1 MKFSYDWLRELV
13 PGLGA
18 EPAELERLI
27 TLKTAECEGIE
38 QAGSDWIIE
47 IDNKSLT
54 HRPDLWGHYGMAREV
69 AAITG
74 LSLHDPV
81 KPELVPAGESPV
93 RVEIVDPARCFR
105 YSALL
110 FENVKAGP
118 SPDWLKKRLESIGVN
133 SINSVVDATNYIMA
147 ELPQPTHAFDADKLA
162 GDTIF
167 VRTARTGES
176 LAALNGETY
185 ELSETD
191 LVIADASGPIAL
203 AGVIGGMASAISES
217 TTRVVFES
225 ANFEASSVR
234 FTSSRHKLRTDAS
247 VRFEKALDPENT
259 VRGIARA
266 IELLRRA
273 HPDIRVTGGLA
284 DRRVPR
290 PAFEP
295 IRLPLSFVVRKLGK
309 NLSQADLMR
318 ILGALGFGL
327 SEANNAELLVTVP
340 TWRATKDISLKDD
353 LAEEVGRMV
362 GYDSITPTAPRVES
376 VTPPANPIRPYLRQL
391 RGQLTAQG
399 FTEVYNY
406 SFTNDTDARRFG
418 LSLGEHIAVRN
429 PIASELTHLR
439 RSLVPGL
446 FQNVITNVRYFPEFR
461 LFEVGN
467 EIHPKDMGEPLEIM
481 HVAGMFYSAHGNEP
495 EFFEMKRVVECLFP
509 GARLAAA
516 EARTYEHPARA
527 AEIQWRDAAIGR
539 LFELH
544 PFLLQTEGLEGRA
557 FVFDVDANTAQGVGS
572 AVAVRYE
579 PLRKFPTSGFDLS
592 VVCDLHTPVD
602 SICDA
607 LRHLAGSDLAGIEFV
622 RQYTGTPFGPN
633 QKSVSYRLEVGA
645 LDHTLTA
652 EEVTAI
658 RGRVIE
664 GMQEQ
669 GFELRV

>member
-1 MKFSYDWLRELV
+1 MKFSYDWLRDLA
-13 PGLGA
+13 PGLA
-18 EPAELERLI
+18 AAPTELERLI
-27 TLKTAECEGIE
+27 TLRTAECEGIE
-38 QAGSDWIIE
+38 PAGADWIIE

-74 LSLHDPV
+74 VKLLDPV
-81 KPELVPAGESPV
+81 KPELLPAGESPV
-93 RVEIVDPARCFR
+93 RVEIGDPARCFR

-118 SPDWLKKRLESIGVN
+118 SPERLRTRLESIGVN
-133 SINSVVDATNYIMA
+133 SINSVVDVTNHIMA

-185 ELSETD
+185 ELAETD

-203 AGVIGGMASAISES
+203 AGVIGGMPTAISEE

-225 ANFEASSVR
+225 ANFEATSVR

-247 VRFEKALDPENT
+247 VRFEKSLDPENT
-259 VRGIARA
+259 VRGLARS
-266 IELLRRA
+266 IELLRQVC
-273 HPDIRVTGGLA
+273 PGIRVIGGVA
-284 DRRVPR
+284 DTRAPLR
-290 PAFEP
+290 AIAP
-295 IRLPLSFVVRKLGK
+295 IRLPIRFVVRKLGK
-309 NLSQADLMR
+309 DISREEITR
-318 ILGALGFGL
+318 ILTALGFGV
-327 SEANNAELLVTVP
+327 SEAGDAELIVSVP

-353 LAEEVGRMV
+353 LAEEIGRMV
-362 GYDSITPTAPRVES
+362 GYDSIAPVAPRVAS
-376 VTPPANPIRPYLRQL
+376 VAPPANPLRPYVRRLRA
-391 RGQLTAQG
+391 QLTAQG

-406 SFTNDTDARRFG
+406 SFTNETDARRFG
-418 LSLGEHIAVRN
+418 LDLSEHIAVRN
-429 PIASELTHLR
+429 PIASEWTHLR

-446 FQNVITNVRYFPEFR
+446 FRNILTNVRYFPEFR

-467 EIHPKDMGEPLEIM
+467 EIHPESEIL
-481 HVAGMFYSAHGNEP
+481 HIAGVLYSAHGNERD
-495 EFFEMKRVVECLFP
+495 FFEMKRVAECLFP
-509 GARLAAA
+509 GARFLSA
-516 EARTYEHPARA
+516 EARTYEHPTRT
-527 AEIQWRDAAIGR
+527 AEIHWRDAAIGR

-544 PFLLQTEGLEGRA
+544 PSILQTEGLEGRA
-557 FVFDVDANTAQGVGS
+557 MIFDVDTIAAQRLEAAS
-572 AVAVRYE
+572 TTRYK

-592 VVCDLHTPVD
+592 VVCELRTPVD
-602 SICDA
+602 SICEA
-607 LRHLAGSDLAGIEFV
+607 LRKLAGASLAAIEFV
-622 RQYTGTPFGPN
+622 RQYVGPPLGPD
-633 QKSVSYRLEVGA
+633 QKSVSYHLEVGA

-658 RGRVIE
+658 RSRVIE
-664 GMQEQ
+664 GMQAL

>member
-1 MKFSYDWLRELV
+1 LKFSYEWLRELV
-13 PGLGA
+13 PGLAA

-27 TLKTAECEGIE
+27 TLKTAECEGME
-38 QAGSDWIIE
+38 SAGSDWIIE

-74 LSLHDPV
+74 LSLLDPV
-81 KPELVPAGESPV
+81 KPELLPAGESPV
-93 RVEIVDPARCFR
+93 RVEITDLARCFR
-105 YSALL
+105 YSALF
-110 FENVKAGP
+110 FENVKAGS
-118 SPDWLKKRLESIGVN
+118 SPEWLKTRLESIGVN
-133 SINSVVDATNYIMA
+133 SINSVVDVTNYIMA

-167 VRTARTGES
+167 VRTARAGES
-176 LAALNGETY
+176 LAALNGITY

-191 LVIADASGPIAL
+191 LVIADASGAIAL
-203 AGVIGGMASAISES
+203 AGVIGGMATAISGE

-234 FTSSRHKLRTDAS
+234 FTSTRHKLRTDAS

-259 VRGIARA
+259 VRGLARA
-266 IELLRRA
+266 IELLRRVC
-273 HPDIRVTGGLA
+273 PGIRVTGGVA
-284 DRRVPR
+284 DRRAPR
-290 PAFEP
+290 PALDP
-295 IRLPLSFVVRKLGK
+295 IRLPLNFVVRKLGK
-309 NLSQADLMR
+309 DLSQADVTR

-327 SEANNAELLVTVP
+327 REAGNAELLVTVP

-353 LAEEVGRMV
+353 LVEEIGRMI
-362 GYDSITPTAPRVES
+362 GYDSIEPAPPRVAS
-376 VTPPANPIRPYLRQL
+376 VAPPADALRPYLRQL
-391 RGQLTAQG
+391 RAQLTAQG

-406 SFTNDTDARRFG
+406 SFTNETDARRFG
-418 LSLGEHIAVRN
+418 LDLSEHIAVRN

-446 FQNVITNVRYFPEFR
+446 FQNVVTNVRYFPEFR
-461 LFEVGN
+461 LFEAGN
-467 EIHPKDMGEPLEIM
+467 EIHPKGEIM
-481 HVAGMFYSAHGNEP
+481 HVAGVLYSAHGNEQ

-509 GARLAAA
+509 GARLVAA
-516 EARTYEHPARA
+516 EARPFEHPART
-527 AEIQWRDAAIGR
+527 AEIHSRDVAIGR

-544 PFLLQTEGLEGRA
+544 PYVLQTEGLEGRA
-557 FVFDVDANTAQGVGS
+557 FVFDVDAIAAQKANSTAFI
-572 AVAVRYE
+572 RYE

-592 VVCDLHTPVD
+592 VVCDLHTPAD

-607 LRHLAGSDLAGIEFV
+607 LRQLAGSGLAGIEFV
-622 RQYTGTPFGPN
+622 RQYTGAPFGPN

-652 EEVTAI
+652 EEVTAA
-658 RGRVIE
+658 RSRVIE
-664 GMQEQ
+664 GMQAL

>member
-1 MKFSYDWLRELV
+1 MKFSYDWLREMV
-13 PGLGA
+13 PGLSA
-18 EPAELERLI
+18 KPAELERLI
-27 TLKTAECEGIE
+27 TLKTAECEGVE

-74 LSLHDPV
+74 LSLVDPV
-81 KPELVPAGESPV
+81 KPELLPAGESPV
-93 RVEIVDPARCFR
+93 KVEIADLARCFR

-110 FENVKAGP
+110 FENVKAGL
-118 SPDWLKKRLESIGVN
+118 SPEWLKTRLESIGVN
-133 SINSVVDATNYIMA
+133 SINSVVDVTNYIMA

-162 GDTIF
+162 GDAII
-167 VRTARTGES
+167 VRTARAGES

-185 ELSETD
+185 ELAETD

-203 AGVIGGMASAISES
+203 AGVIGGMATAISEE

-225 ANFEASSVR
+225 ANFEASTVR
-234 FTSSRHKLRTDAS
+234 FTSSRYKLRTDAS

-266 IELLRRA
+266 IELLKQVC
-273 HPDIRVTGGLA
+273 PGIRITGGVA
-284 DRRVPR
+284 DRRAPR
-290 PAFEP
+290 PAPSP
-295 IRLPLSFVVRKLGK
+295 IRLPLRFVVRKLGK
-309 NLSQADLMR
+309 ELSQAEVTR
-318 ILGALGFGL
+318 ILMALGFGV
-327 SEANNAELLVTVP
+327 SDAGAGELLVTVP

-353 LAEEVGRMV
+353 LAEEIGRMI
-362 GYDSITPTAPRVES
+362 GYDSITPAAPRVES
-376 VTPPANPIRPYLRQL
+376 VTPPADPLRLYLRQL

-406 SFTNDTDARRFG
+406 SFTNETDARRFG
-418 LSLGEHIAVRN
+418 LDLGEHIAVRN

-439 RSLVPGL
+439 RTLIPGL
-446 FQNVITNVRYFPEFR
+446 FQNILTNVRYFPEFR

-467 EIHPKDMGEPLEIM
+467 EIHPQDGGEPLETM
-481 HVAGMFYSAHGNEP
+481 HVAGALYSAHGNEA
-495 EFFEMKRVVECLFP
+495 EFFEVKRVIECLFP
-509 GARLAAA
+509 HARLAAA
-516 EARTYEHPARA
+516 KARTYEHPARA
-527 AEIQWRDAAIGR
+527 AEILWKNAVIGR
-539 LFELH
+539 LFELD
-544 PFLLQTEGLEGRA
+544 PSVLQAEGLEGRA
-557 FVFDVDANTAQGVGS
+557 FVFDVDLPPALRIAVTS
-572 AVAVRYE
+572 AIRYE

-592 VVCDLHTPVD
+592 VVCDLHTPAD

-607 LRHLAGSDLAGIEFV
+607 LRQLAGSGLAWIEFV
-622 RQYTGTPFGPN
+622 RQYTGAPFGPS

-652 EEVTAI
+652 EEVAAI
-658 RGRVIE
+658 RSRVIE
-664 GMQEQ
+664 GMQAQ

>member
-1 MKFSYDWLRELV
+1 LKFSYDWLRELV

-18 EPAELERLI
+18 EPVELERLI

-74 LSLHDPV
+74 NSLLDPV
-81 KPELVPAGESPV
+81 KAELLPAGEAPV
-93 RVEIVDPARCFR
+93 RVEIADPARCFR
-105 YSALL
+105 YSALF

-118 SPDWLKKRLESIGVN
+118 SPEWLRTRLESIGAN
-133 SINSVVDATNYIMA
+133 SINSVVDVTNYIMA

-162 GDTIF
+162 GDIII
-167 VRTARTGES
+167 VRTARAGES

-203 AGVIGGMASAISES
+203 AGVIGGVASAISEE

-234 FTSSRHKLRTDAS
+234 FTSSRYRLRTDAS
-247 VRFEKALDPENT
+247 MRFEKALDPENT
-259 VRGIARA
+259 VRGLARA
-266 IELLRRA
+266 IELLRQVC
-273 HPDIRVTGGLA
+273 PGIRVVGGVA
-284 DRRVPR
+284 DKWIPR
-290 PAFEP
+290 PSVEP
-295 IRLPLSFVVRKLGK
+295 IHLPISFVVRKLGK
-309 NLSQADLMR
+309 DVSQAEVTR
-318 ILGALGFGL
+318 ILSALGFGV
-327 SEANNAELLVTVP
+327 SETRSAELTVTVP

-353 LAEEVGRMV
+353 LAEEIGRMV
-362 GYDSITPTAPRVES
+362 GYDSIAPAAPRVAS
-376 VTPPANPIRPYLRQL
+376 VTPPDNPLRLYLRQL
-391 RGQLTAQG
+391 RAQLTAQG

-406 SFTNDTDARRFG
+406 SFTNETDARRFG
-418 LSLGEHIAVRN
+418 LDLGEHLAVRN

-446 FQNVITNVRYFPEFR
+446 FRNIVTNVRYFPDFR

-467 EIHPKDMGEPLEIM
+467 EIHPKAGGEPLEIM
-481 HVAGMFYSAHGNEP
+481 HVAGVLYSAHGDEQD
-495 EFFEMKRVVECLFP
+495 FFEMKRVVECLFP
-509 GARLAAA
+509 SARLLAA
-516 EARTYEHPARA
+516 EARMYEHPARA
-527 AEIQWRDAAIGR
+527 AEIRWRDAAIGR

-544 PFLLQTEGLEGRA
+544 PSVLQAEGLEGRA
-557 FVFDVDANTAQGVGS
+557 LVFDVDAIAAEGTAAAS
-572 AVAVRYE
+572 AIRYK

-592 VVCDLHTPVD
+592 VVCDLHTPAD

-607 LRHLAGSDLAGIEFV
+607 LRQLAGSGLAGIEFV
-622 RQYTGTPFGPN
+622 RQYTGAPFGPN

-652 EEVTAI
+652 EEVTAA
-658 RGRVIE
+658 RSRVIE
-664 GMQEQ
+664 GMQAL